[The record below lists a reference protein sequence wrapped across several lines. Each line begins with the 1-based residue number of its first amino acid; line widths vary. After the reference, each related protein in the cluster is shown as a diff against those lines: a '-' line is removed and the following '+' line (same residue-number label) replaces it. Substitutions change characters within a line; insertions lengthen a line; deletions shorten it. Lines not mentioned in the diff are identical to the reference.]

1 MKKISNDEF
10 KYYIERV
17 LNKEISLTDLAKE
30 LETTIRTLH
39 EKIQKMFKTDPELYD
54 RYVLDRPYRQ
64 KKCTS
69 IDFEALTIYM
79 IKEQLTQN
87 EAADLFGISTKTIS
101 RRINDLREKNSALID
116 IYESVIKSRRKRK
129 KIPISLQERINNLPT
144 KNFYDVIKG
153 KYNENKKKELLQLK
167 EEFEKNIEIY
177 GSKKAATNAMGKSY
191 TDIYKL
197 LQTLNRILIEEE
209 VLEKKQMQK
218 DNFKKDLKVEGINE
232 VVFLSEN
239 NISEENIRN
248 QERVD

>member
-17 LNKEISLTDLAKE
+17 LNKEISLTDLAEE

-39 EKIQKMFKTDPELYD
+39 EKIQEVCKTDPELYD

-64 KKCTS
+64 KECTN
-69 IDFEALTIYM
+69 IDFEALTIYI

-87 EAADLFGISTKTIS
+87 EAADLLGISTKTIS
-101 RRINDLREKNSALID
+101 RKINDLREKNSDLID

-129 KIPISLQERINNLPT
+129 EIPISLQGRINNLPT

-177 GSKKAATNAMGKSY
+177 GSKKAAANAMGKSY

-209 VLEKKQMQK
+209 ILEKKQMQK
-218 DNFKKDLKVEGINE
+218 DNFKKNLKVEGINE
-232 VVFLSEN
+232 AVFLSEN